1 MEQFPPNQGTPLA
14 GDNVP
19 DNYLHAKQCLEK
31 LKEDCDENREDTN
44 YIRKKFENIIKSK
57 VVNEP
62 LFLLEDR
69 PNRTPRLG
77 TLSREEWEAITLYCV
92 FAFKKKWILI

>member
-1 MEQFPPNQGTPLA
+1 MEQFPPDQGTQLV
-14 GDNVP
+14 GHNVS

-31 LKEDCDENREDTN
+31 LKEDCDENSQDRN
-44 YIRKKFENIIKSK
+44 SVRKKFDKIMKSK

-69 PNRTPRLG
+69 PGRRPRLG
-77 TLSREEWEAITLYCV
+77 TLSREEWEAITLYRV
-92 FAFKKKWILI
+92 FAFKKK